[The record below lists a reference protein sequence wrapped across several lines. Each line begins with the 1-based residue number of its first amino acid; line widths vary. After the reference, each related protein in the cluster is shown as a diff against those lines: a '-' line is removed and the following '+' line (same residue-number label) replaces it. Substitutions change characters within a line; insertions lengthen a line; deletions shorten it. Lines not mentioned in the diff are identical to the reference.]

1 MSSPPVAS
9 SDPSPDG
16 SRLGSTSRRAVNRR
30 QLRVFL
36 RQLTTLLDA
45 GVPVDRALD
54 LLSRQ
59 GDAPGAA
66 ELAGRLA
73 RHIRQGGSLSQ
84 AMEAEPRIFDAL
96 DLSVMRA
103 AETSG
108 RVAEATGR
116 LLDYHQR
123 RDAVADRVRT
133 ALTYPLVL
141 VVVAV
146 LAISVLFI
154 VVVPGLEPL
163 LAASDRALPA
173 STRAVLA
180 ISDFLR
186 HHGWTVPAFLIVAL
200 AVGSLSRAKGA
211 RDRLVLALPIIGPL
225 WTRIETERWQR
236 GLGILL
242 ANGVS
247 LPQAT
252 RVVAGGFANRVLKAS
267 GAHVADAIPQGRG
280 LAVLMAECGCFPSIV
295 VQLVR
300 VGEETGRLDE
310 MLLRGADHQ
319 HEEVEQAL
327 TRLVALIEPAL
338 ILLIGVAVA
347 AVVLALLSTVTA
359 LNEGLIGA

>member
-1 MSSPPVAS
+1 MTSPPLETS
-9 SDPSPDG
+9 KPSAT
-16 SRLGSTSRRAVNRR
+16 GSTTRRAVNRR

-36 RQLTTLLDA
+36 RQLTTLLEA
-45 GVPVDRALD
+45 GMPVDRALD

-59 GDAPGAA
+59 QDAPAA
-66 ELAGRLA
+66 AGLAGRLT
-73 RHIRQGGSLSQ
+73 RHIRQGGNLSQ
-84 AMEAEPRIFDAL
+84 AMESEPRAFDTL
-96 DLSVMRA
+96 DLSVIRA

-108 RVAEATGR
+108 RMAEAMGR

-123 RDAVADRVRT
+123 RDSVADRVRS
-133 ALTYPLVL
+133 ALIYPLVL

-163 LAASDRALPA
+163 LATSDRALPPT
-173 STRAVLA
+173 TRAVLA

-186 HHGWTVPAFLIVAL
+186 HHGWTVPVVLIVAL
-200 AVGSLSRAKGA
+200 AGGSLSSAKGA
-211 RDRLVLALPIIGPL
+211 RDKLGLALPVIGPL
-225 WTRIETERWQR
+225 WTKIETERWQR

-252 RVVAGGFANRVLKAS
+252 RVVAGGFSNRVLRAS
-267 GAHVADAIPQGRG
+267 GTHIADAIPQGRG
-280 LAVLMAECGCFPSIV
+280 LAVLMAECGCFTSIA

-300 VGEETGRLDE
+300 VGEETGKLDE

-327 TRLVALIEPAL
+327 TRLVALIEPTL
-338 ILLIGVAVA
+338 ILIIGAAVAV
-347 AVVLALLSTVTA
+347 VVLALLSTVTA